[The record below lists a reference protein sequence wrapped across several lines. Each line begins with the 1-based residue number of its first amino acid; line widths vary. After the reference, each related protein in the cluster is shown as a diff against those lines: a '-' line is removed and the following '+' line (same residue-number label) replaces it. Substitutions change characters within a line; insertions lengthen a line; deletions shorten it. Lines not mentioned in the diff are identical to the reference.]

1 MARSIPDRIG
11 RAFADGRPIDKA
23 VRRAAEAAI
32 LLHKRAGV
40 PLVIWRD
47 GKVVRISAE
56 ELLKPGRPKKHPA
69 KAPNTTRQ
77 R

>member
-32 LLHKRAGV
+32 LQHKRAGV
-40 PLVIWRD
+40 PLVIGRD
-47 GKVVRISAE
+47 GKVVRISAD
-56 ELLKPGRPKKHPA
+56 ELLEPGRPKTHPA

>member
-32 LLHKRAGV
+32 LQHKRAGV

-47 GKVVRISAE
+47 GKIVRVSAE
-56 ELLKPGRPKKHPA
+56 QLVNPGKRTKRSA
-69 KAPNTTRQ
+69 KVPNTARQ

>member
-23 VRRAAEAAI
+23 LRRAADAAI
-32 LLHKRAGV
+32 LQHKRAGI
-40 PLVIWRD
+40 PLVIWRE
-47 GKVVRISAE
+47 GKVVRVSAE
-56 ELLKPGRPKKHPA
+56 ELVKSGKPKKRTA

>member
-11 RAFADGRPIDKA
+11 RAFGDGRPIDKA
-23 VRRAAEAAI
+23 VQRAADAAI
-32 LLHKRAGV
+32 LQHKRAGV

-47 GKVVRISAE
+47 GKIVRVSAE
-56 ELLKPGRPKKHPA
+56 QLVKPGKRTKRSA
-69 KAPNTTRQ
+69 KLPNTASQ

>member
-11 RAFADGRPIDKA
+11 RAFAAGRPIDKA
-23 VRRAAEAAI
+23 LWRAADAAI
-32 LLHKRAGV
+32 LQHKRAGI

-47 GKVVRISAE
+47 GKIVRISAE
-56 ELLKPGRPKKHPA
+56 KLLKPGRPKKHPA